1 MTEKSKQ
8 DVLVMALFVVTR
20 DSVLAFADEAGVS
33 EEQVTDEVFELVRE
47 NVSQVLGDWQDA
59 VRDMIKETIEK
70 EVAKCPLGITC
81 SPSCA
86 FKKVGECVL

>member
-20 DSVLAFADEAGVS
+20 DSVMAFAEEAGIP
-33 EEQVTDEVFELVRE
+33 EEQVTDEVFELVRQ

-70 EVAKCPLGITC
+70 ETAKCPLGMTC

-86 FKKVGECVL
+86 FKKVGECAI